1 MGREQNIEPASAWLG
16 ATMFSLLT
24 GAAFGYGAF
33 LILFDSA
40 WQGLFYI
47 IVAIAFAC
55 LCWVALPKDH
65 KLQLWVTGCTIALA
79 FAFLLYLI
87 SSMTLRFM

>member
-1 MGREQNIEPASAWLG
+1 MRRDQNIESASAWLG
-16 ATMFSLLT
+16 ATIFSLLT

-33 LILFDSA
+33 LLLIDNA
-40 WQGLFYI
+40 WQGMSFI
-47 IVAIAFAC
+47 IVAIAFAR

>member
-1 MGREQNIEPASAWLG
+1 MRRDQNIESASAWLG
-16 ATMFSLLT
+16 ANIFSLLT

-33 LILFDSA
+33 LLLIDNA
-40 WQGLFYI
+40 WQGMSFI
-47 IVAIAFAC
+47 IVAIAFAR
-55 LCWVALPKDH
+55 LCRVALPKDH
-65 KLQLWVTGCTIALA
+65 KLQLWVTGGTIALA

>member
-1 MGREQNIEPASAWLG
+1 MGREQNIEPASTWRG
-16 ATMFSLLT
+16 ATIFSLLT

-33 LILFDSA
+33 VMLFDGA
-40 WQGLFYI
+40 LHGLFFI
-47 IVAIAFAC
+47 VVAIAFAC

-87 SSMTLRFM
+87 FSLTLRFM